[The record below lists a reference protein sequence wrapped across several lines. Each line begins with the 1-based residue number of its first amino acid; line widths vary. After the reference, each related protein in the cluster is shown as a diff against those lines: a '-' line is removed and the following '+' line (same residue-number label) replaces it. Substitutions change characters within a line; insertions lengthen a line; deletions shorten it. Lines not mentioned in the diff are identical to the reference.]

1 MDSFPSALSTSLTS
15 LLSTSSA
22 IASAQASAP
31 APPVTAQNTLQS
43 SSWLGLLG
51 YALLAM
57 AKGVP
62 GMLIWII
69 TFTTITLPTVLFALF
84 STSLTF
90 TMNFTTLMLIV
101 LAFASLVSWIVR
113 YRFLNMYARLPPEPQ
128 RKEPQID
135 LFPDTQDGD
144 SKPGLANY
152 LDEFLSAIKV
162 FGYRDRTLC
171 LPRTYPNDANE
182 EAHCWG
188 NTTFGRREGLLYG
201 G

>member
-1 MDSFPSALSTSLTS
+1 MDT
-15 LLSTSSA
+15 
-22 IASAQASAP
+22 
-31 APPVTAQNTLQS
+31 PPVNSTLAPSTTAQVLSSTFLANVTQSPSTLAQRLQTTTDS
-43 SSWLGLLG
+43 LDTVSPSWLGSMGHAMLVTAK
-51 YALLAM
+51 ALS
-57 AKGVP
+57 GV
-62 GMLIWII
+62 LVWLI

-90 TMNFTTLMLIV
+90 TMNATTLYVCPPDSRDPTWLIILSLFIV
-101 LAFASLVSWIVR
+101 LGVVSLITWLLR

-162 FGYRDRTLC
+162 FGYR
-171 LPRTYPNDANE
+171 E
-182 EAHCWG
+182 
-188 NTTFGRREGLLYG
+188 
-201 G
+201 

>member
-1 MDSFPSALSTSLTS
+1 
-15 LLSTSSA
+15 
-22 IASAQASAP
+22 
-31 APPVTAQNTLQS
+31 
-43 SSWLGLLG
+43 
-51 YALLAM
+51 
-57 AKGVP
+57 
-62 GMLIWII
+62 MLIWII
-69 TFTTITLPTVLFALF
+69 TFTTITVPTVLFALF

-90 TMNFTTLMLIV
+90 TMNFTTLYVLATGWKRPRNKLITLRLLIV

-162 FGYRDRTLC
+162 FGYR
-171 LPRTYPNDANE
+171 E
-182 EAHCWG
+182 
-188 NTTFGRREGLLYG
+188 
-201 G
+201 

>member
-1 MDSFPSALSTSLTS
+1 
-15 LLSTSSA
+15 
-22 IASAQASAP
+22 
-31 APPVTAQNTLQS
+31 
-43 SSWLGLLG
+43 
-51 YALLAM
+51 
-57 AKGVP
+57 
-62 GMLIWII
+62 MLIWII
-69 TFTTITLPTVLFALF
+69 TFTTITVPTVLFALF

-90 TMNFTTLMLIV
+90 TMNFTTLYVLATGWTQPRNKLITLRLLIV

-162 FGYRDRTLC
+162 FGYR
-171 LPRTYPNDANE
+171 E
-182 EAHCWG
+182 
-188 NTTFGRREGLLYG
+188 
-201 G
+201 

>member
-1 MDSFPSALSTSLTS
+1 
-15 LLSTSSA
+15 
-22 IASAQASAP
+22 
-31 APPVTAQNTLQS
+31 
-43 SSWLGLLG
+43 
-51 YALLAM
+51 
-57 AKGVP
+57 
-62 GMLIWII
+62 MLIWII

-101 LAFASLVSWIVR
+101 LAFASMVSWIVR

-162 FGYRDRTLC
+162 FGYR
-171 LPRTYPNDANE
+171 E
-182 EAHCWG
+182 
-188 NTTFGRREGLLYG
+188 
-201 G
+201 